1 MRIKTLSGSV
11 IAVEKVVPCK
21 EQVVPKFTDT
31 GKDIIIRKQTKNVN
45 DATGVYFE
53 EATSDMAF
61 EACYGKYNQLYIG
74 NLTNA
79 QVREILDDMYEDGY
93 FDVNAFDYQN
103 VEDDGKIRLGQGYLP
118 YCSEKTNVKFY
129 AINQVAKPFI
139 DLCDDADFFEG

>member
-11 IAVEKVVPCK
+11 IAIEKVVPCK

-53 EATSDMAF
+53 AATSDMAF
-61 EACYGKYNQLYIG
+61 GACYDKYNQLYIG
-74 NLTNA
+74 NITNA

-129 AINQVAKPFI
+129 TINQVAKPLI
-139 DLCDDADFFEG
+139 DLCDDADFFEC